1 MLNIVAAV
9 LLFGFIVFIHEL
21 GHFLF
26 AKLSGICVVE
36 FSIGMGPRLLSFK
49 KGETR
54 YSIKILPFGGS
65 CMMLG
70 EDDAQD
76 DPRAFNNKSVGAR
89 IAVIAA
95 GPVFNFILAF
105 LFALVIVSQIGHDAP
120 VLHGILEGY
129 PAEAAGLLPGDRILQ
144 VNNRKVTA
152 ARDVSLYL
160 LSHPGK
166 EVVVRYERPQEGPG
180 EAVISPQYSDE
191 QGSYMLGVVFPG
203 YERVNSPL
211 KLVYYSAYEVKYCI
225 VSTFDSLGM
234 LVRRQLQVD
243 DAVAG
248 PVRIVTMVGETVGE
262 GREAGAGAVV
272 MTLSYWILI
281 LSASL
286 GIMNLLPIP
295 ALDGGRL
302 VFLIIELMR
311 GRPVDPQKEGMV
323 HLAGMMFLMT
333 LMVLILFNDIRNLL

>member
-1 MLNIVAAV
+1 MLNIVAAILV
-9 LLFGFIVFIHEL
+9 FGFIVLIHEL

-76 DPRAFNNKSVGAR
+76 DPRAFNNKSVLAR

-95 GPVFNFILAF
+95 GPIFNFILAF
-105 LFALVIVSQIGHDAP
+105 LFAMVIVSYIGHDAP
-120 VLHGILEGY
+120 VLRGVKTGY
-129 PAEAAGLLPGDRILQ
+129 PAATSGLLAGDKILKID
-144 VNNRKVTA
+144 NRKVTA

-160 LSHPGK
+160 FSHPGK
-166 EVVVRYERPQEGPG
+166 EVVIRYERPQEGVH
-180 EAVISPQYSDE
+180 ETVIVPQYIDE
-191 QGSYMLGVVFPG
+191 EGTYMLGVEFGG
-203 YERVNSPL
+203 YESVKSPVQ
-211 KLVYYSAYEVKYCI
+211 LVYYSGYEVKYCI

-234 LVRRQLQVD
+234 LFRKQLQVD

-248 PVRIVTMVGETVGE
+248 PVRIVTMVGETVSE
-262 GREAGAGAVV
+262 GRKAGAVAV
-272 MTLSYWILI
+272 MMSLSYWVMI

-302 VFLIIELMR
+302 IFLLIELLR
-311 GRPVDPQKEGMV
+311 GKPIDPQKEGMV
-323 HLAGMMFLMT
+323 HLAGMMVLMT
-333 LMVLILFNDIRNLL
+333 LMVLILLNDIRNLL